1 MSADQYEELLAE
13 VRKLREREN
22 FQKANRWQIVNN
34 VLSGIILAL
43 TLYFTDT
50 INDHSKSIDKLTQQ
64 YEQYENDYEWTI
76 GNIQYNFNVLNDKK
90 LPLVPVYKYSNR
102 RGGSNGNQ
110 NNHIK

>member
-1 MSADQYEELLAE
+1 MSTDQYEELLAE
-13 VRKLREREN
+13 VRKLRERETA
-22 FQKANRWQIVNN
+22 QRTNRWQIVNN

-64 YEQYENDYEWTI
+64 YEQHENDYDWTI

-90 LPLVPVYKYSNR
+90 LLLVPVYKHSNK
-102 RGGSNGNQ
+102 GGTNTNT
-110 NNHIK
+110 NNMSK

>member
-1 MSADQYEELLAE
+1 MSTDQYEELLAE

-22 FQKANRWQIVNN
+22 VQRANKWQIVNN

-64 YEQYENDYEWTI
+64 YEQHENDYDWTI

-90 LPLVPVYKYSNR
+90 LPLVPVYKQSNR
-102 RGGSNGNQ
+102 GGTNTNT
-110 NNHIK
+110 NNMSK